1 MLCKRAS
8 DKQLKKFIHS
18 ANLRF
23 GGRKINTNLM
33 RGSKTNSTVVL
44 STQTSWERRG
54 RKVERN
60 KRGNRKMGG
69 KQPVKKDREMRKP
82 KINEIGR

>member
-1 MLCKRAS
+1 MQCKCTS

-18 ANLRF
+18 AELWL

-44 STQTSWERRG
+44 STQNTQRRGEERRG
-54 RKVERN
+54 QIKTKER
-60 KRGNRKMGG
+60 GIGG
-69 KQPVKKDREMRKP
+69 MLERMEQVKKTKKEKS
-82 KINEIGR
+82 